1 MDEAD
6 PMLFSALHVYS
17 PISALAALLSF
28 KQAIPL
34 EYSILQVGL
43 DLTFPSAL
51 NQATFISGVPPTWH
65 FKQTA
70 SPAVTSIGSKFSM
83 K

>member
-17 PISALAALLSF
+17 PISASAALLNF
-28 KQAIPL
+28 KQAMPL
-34 EYSILQVGL
+34 EYSILQVGE

-51 NQATFISGVPPTWH
+51 NQATLMSGVPPTWH